1 VLLRQLL
8 LVPLLMEWVLLITLV
23 TPAVLAGRIWFRRNP
38 RLAIAMWLGSFLSA
52 GLAAAA
58 SFVISAWV
66 AFGFWLAMNEQP
78 LGSTNWL
85 AALGISFLPWIFLAF
100 GGIALALT
108 NIKFAPQINK
118 AREIHDSLNRGLK
131 VTSSFAG
138 YPVAI
143 VDLPVKVA
151 FTVKLN
157 GAQTIVLG
165 RGVLASLSSTQVEA
179 VMWHEVGH
187 IRGGHNR
194 LKRIAA
200 FAYSAAPFVRASL
213 LMGQE
218 VELLCEAEANDFAL
232 RHVSIDDLTAA
243 QRVFSF

>member
-1 VLLRQLL
+1 
-8 LVPLLMEWVLLITLV
+8 
-23 TPAVLAGRIWFRRNP
+23 
-38 RLAIAMWLGSFLSA
+38 
-52 GLAAAA
+52 
-58 SFVISAWV
+58 V

-108 NIKFAPQINK
+108 NIKLAPQITR
-118 AREIHDSLNRGLK
+118 AREVHDSLSRGLK
-131 VTSSFAG
+131 VTNNFAG

-143 VDLPVKVA
+143 VELPVKVA

-165 RGVLASLSSTQVEA
+165 RGVMASLSSSQVEA

-187 IRGGHNR
+187 IKGGHNR

-200 FAYSAAPFVRASL
+200 LAYSVAPFVRASL
-213 LMGQE
+213 LLGQE
-218 VELLCEAEANDFAL
+218 VELLCEVEANNFAL
-232 RHVSIDDLTAA
+232 RHVSIDDLKAA
-243 QRVFSF
+243 HRVFSF